1 VRTGSKAVTHGWWW
15 GDRCGWRAAEVR
27 REDRRVLKKKK
38 KNNFTYKWV
47 IYVVDEEE
55 RTLHVGPT
63 CTLNPKPPSQ
73 REREGEGEGEGGRD
87 WIHDFLRW
95 GPRCHTLPSLRTS
108 SVFYSKINYREGGG
122 NKGEER
128 RCQRSP

>member
-1 VRTGSKAVTHGWWW
+1 MWLASSGGEERGQESV
-15 GDRCGWRAAEVR
+15 E
-27 REDRRVLKKKK
+27 EKK

-63 CTLNPKPPSQ
+63 CTLNPKPPSHTQ

-108 SVFYSKINYREGGG
+108 SLFYSKINYREGGG